1 VIWSKYLTVTAS
13 PASVS
18 RALNRRAIRHLHRA
32 RLFWERHGARISS
45 ANYLTDQ
52 QRDVLRP
59 LVRHWS
65 VRYTAVPLSRMI
77 YAQAVM
83 VIPAAAV
90 CLLGP
95 VAVVAAPAVRAL
107 APGSLLLASMVYL
120 SIFGVVSTCYFRW
133 IGRRG
138 RQFFRLGILGTGASI
153 VTASIA
159 VALVPHPWK
168 ALQFGVVAGA
178 LAVPIIVLVIFA
190 FAAFGSYVWF
200 PLYYRYVAKLPPSVA
215 TAVLLWDLADRVNDV
230 TVMWRQDSARR
241 ELITRIQ
248 ETTYSLEWR
257 MPRAMRMAGYSGPS
271 STEALRR
278 YRLAGSFVR
287 EQAWRVM
294 DANDRASVESVRNDL
309 AEEAI
314 AVAQGDWASL
324 PAAQE
329 RTSGSR
335 IVALARRFVTAIF
348 LGGVAFLLPHL
359 PDVQLSGSALTSLQ
373 AALLA
378 TAVLSLTPIDASSR
392 EQIIDAFPDRHN
404 RNRNN

>member
-1 VIWSKYLTVTAS
+1 VIRSEYLTATAS

-18 RALNRRAIRHLHRA
+18 PAFSRRAIRHLHRA
-32 RLFWERHGARISS
+32 RLFWERDSVRISS
-45 ANYLTDQ
+45 ANYLTAQ
-52 QRDVLRP
+52 QRNVLRP

-77 YAQAVM
+77 YAQAAM

-95 VAVVAAPAVRAL
+95 AAVVAGSAVRTL

-120 SIFGVVSTCYFRW
+120 SIFGAISASYFRW
-133 IGRRG
+133 VGSRVRLL
-138 RQFFRLGILGTGASI
+138 FLLGILGTGTSI
-153 VTASIA
+153 VAASIA
-159 VALVPHPWK
+159 APLAIQPWK
-168 ALQFGVVAGA
+168 ALQFGIVAGA
-178 LAVPIIVLVIFA
+178 LAIPIIVLIILA
-190 FAAFGSYVWF
+190 FAAFGSYIWF

-215 TAVLLWDLADRVNDV
+215 TAVLLWDLADNVNDV
-230 TVMWRQDSARR
+230 TVAWRQDSARR

-248 ETTYSLEWR
+248 RTTYSLQWR
-257 MPRAMRMAGYSGPS
+257 MPRAMRMAGYSGPAS
-271 STEALRR
+271 AEALRR
-278 YRLAGSFVR
+278 YRLAGSFVQG
-287 EQAWRVM
+287 QAWRVM
-294 DANDRASVESVRNDL
+294 DANDRTSFESVRNEL

-335 IVALARRFVTAIF
+335 IVALARRLVTAVF

-359 PDVQLSGSALTSLQ
+359 PDVRLSGSALTSLQ

-392 EQIIDAFPDRHN
+392 EQIIGAFPDRHD
-404 RNRNN
+404 RN

>member
-1 VIWSKYLTVTAS
+1 VTGSEYLTVAAS

-18 RALNRRAIRHLHRA
+18 PALSRRAIRHLHRA
-32 RLFWERHGARISS
+32 RLFWERDSARISS

-65 VRYTAVPLSRMI
+65 VRFTAVPLSRMVF
-77 YAQAVM
+77 AQMVM

-95 VAVVAAPAVRAL
+95 IAVVAGSAVRAL
-107 APGSLLLASMVYL
+107 TPGSLLLALMVYL
-120 SIFGVVSTCYFRW
+120 SIFGAVSACYFRW
-133 IGRRG
+133 IGPRVRLL
-138 RQFFRLGILGTGASI
+138 FLLGILGTGASI

-159 VALVPHPWK
+159 AALIIHPWK
-168 ALQFGVVAGA
+168 ALQFGIVAGT
-178 LAVPIIVLVIFA
+178 LAIPIIVLIVLA
-190 FAAFGSYVWF
+190 FAVFGTYIWF

-215 TAVLLWDLADRVNDV
+215 TAVLLWDLADDVNDA
-230 TVMWRQDSARR
+230 TAAWRQDSARR

-248 ETTYSLEWR
+248 RTTYSLEWR
-257 MPRAMRMAGYSGPS
+257 MPRAMRMAGYSGPAS
-271 STEALRR
+271 AEAQRR

-294 DANDRASVESVRNDL
+294 DANDRASFESVRNEL

-324 PAAQE
+324 PPAQE

-335 IVALARRFVTAIF
+335 IVALARRLVTAIF
-348 LGGVAFLLPHL
+348 LSGVAFLLPHL
-359 PDVQLSGSALTSLQ
+359 PDVRLSGSALTSLQ

-392 EQIIDAFPDRHN
+392 EQIIGTFPDRHYPN
-404 RNRNN
+404 